1 MSEDRFVAYAGAIT
15 APATRILTITPH
27 DTNELPRIGRALIV
41 ASGGTVVLRGMD
53 DDHDETFVDLPAYA
67 MLAIRARF
75 IRATG
80 TSATDIK
87 VLD

>member
-15 APATRILTITPH
+15 APATRILTIAPH
-27 DTNELPRIGRALIV
+27 DVNELPRIGRALIV
-41 ASGGTVVLRGMD
+41 VSGGTVVLRGMD
-53 DDHDETFVDLPAYA
+53 DDHDETFADLPPYA

-75 IRATG
+75 VRATG
-80 TSATDIK
+80 TTATDIK